1 MSSSPTPAP
10 GHEFERQSHRNPF
23 VLVPVALVC
32 IIILLWLIY
41 CKILKRIWC
50 AVVSVTFSTN
60 QVDRRHLN
68 EVFFEDPSMHFQC
81 HGLEPSMTRS
91 LPIAQFKKKNEEE
104 SSPSNNECAVCL
116 GEFQEG
122 EWLKHLPNCCHV
134 FHTACIDTWFQSHTN
149 CPLCRSHVFNLSPCR
164 DFSVSTHTLLDIPT
178 REELSQ
184 EREANY
190 LALRSQILQNL
201 ALGP

>member
-1 MSSSPTPAP
+1 
-10 GHEFERQSHRNPF
+10 
-23 VLVPVALVC
+23 
-32 IIILLWLIY
+32 
-41 CKILKRIWC
+41 
-50 AVVSVTFSTN
+50 
-60 QVDRRHLN
+60 
-68 EVFFEDPSMHFQC
+68 
-81 HGLEPSMTRS
+81 MTRS

>member
-1 MSSSPTPAP
+1 
-10 GHEFERQSHRNPF
+10 
-23 VLVPVALVC
+23 
-32 IIILLWLIY
+32 
-41 CKILKRIWC
+41 
-50 AVVSVTFSTN
+50 
-60 QVDRRHLN
+60 
-68 EVFFEDPSMHFQC
+68 
-81 HGLEPSMTRS
+81 MTRS
-91 LPIAQFKKKNEEE
+91 LPIAQFKKKNKEE
-104 SSPSNNECAVCL
+104 SSPSNNEFAVCL

-164 DFSVSTHTLLDIPT
+164 DFSVSAHTLLDIPT

-190 LALRSQILQNL
+190 QVLRSQILQNL
-201 ALGP
+201 ALGPIVLRPGSVQGPGFDRVTVSLPGRRVKFFFFLIFFKNQNDVVLAKKTKKN